1 MDIGTFRKNV
11 DKQYVTEVMK
21 RKIRKE
27 IKDYRD
33 GREDRQ
39 FENKEL
45 FKPIITSQKE
55 VKETIDKKQ
64 DKLIEQLQENQQE
77 LIQSVDVLSDI
88 MSKHGSTGGVE
99 RWLSD
104 LPSKFDPLDTIEED
118 SDGKEDTDDEEG
130 DIFSNAEREIIK
142 KNTVLIMI

>member
-1 MDIGTFRKNV
+1 
-11 DKQYVTEVMK
+11 MK

-64 DKLIEQLQENQQE
+64 DKLIEQLQENQNF
-77 LIQSVDVLSDI
+77 IQSVDVLSDI

-99 RWLSD
+99 RWISD

-118 SDGKEDTDDEEG
+118 SDGKEDSDDEEG
-130 DIFSNAEREIIK
+130 DIFSNAEKEIIK
-142 KNTVLIMI
+142 KYGFDYNMKDIPTQKDI